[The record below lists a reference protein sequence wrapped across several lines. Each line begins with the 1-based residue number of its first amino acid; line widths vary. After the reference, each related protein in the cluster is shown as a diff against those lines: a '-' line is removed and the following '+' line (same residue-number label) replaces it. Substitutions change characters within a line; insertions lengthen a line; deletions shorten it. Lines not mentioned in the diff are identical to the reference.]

1 MLLGQT
7 RHFPLQGWLV
17 IYSMKRR
24 DTHSLKN
31 KIYGNEGASIVIALV
46 FFLIC
51 AVIGSVVLTAASINA
66 KAVVTHRQ
74 TQQAE
79 YTVTSAAQTIVDQ
92 IVPTTVVWKDQKNP
106 PEIEMPVKGPVLM
119 QQLWTTNL
127 GNLWNVHQ
135 SQSETPYTLPTLLKI
150 KVSDSS
156 GSSKYVEL
164 EVYAQFSVD
173 RDFNITVKLSSE
185 EDINKPA
192 AYKEVVTVQCIP
204 TYNNAGRLEKC
215 EWKNAVITKASDV

>member
-1 MLLGQT
+1 M
-7 RHFPLQGWLV
+7 
-17 IYSMKRR
+17 
-24 DTHSLKN
+24 KN

-92 IVPTTVVWKDQKNP
+92 IVPTTVVWKDSKNP

-119 QQLWTTNL
+119 
-127 GNLWNVHQ
+127 
-135 SQSETPYTLPTLLKI
+135 
-150 KVSDSS
+150 
-156 GSSKYVEL
+156 
-164 EVYAQFSVD
+164 
-173 RDFNITVKLSSE
+173 
-185 EDINKPA
+185 
-192 AYKEVVTVQCIP
+192 
-204 TYNNAGRLEKC
+204 
-215 EWKNAVITKASDV
+215 